1 MTIKNKDTIARTETQ
16 PTTRLFLNMTLEA
29 SNVKMIS
36 AKKLFRKCANIG
48 TSILFDFRY
57 KIHMQQAKT
66 MADIML
72 PKLWNAPNKKE
83 DIIIANDNGTI
94 NLNLF
99 KNSPLNSNSSDIGA
113 MINLER
119 SPPTKTHETLW
130 ANDKFK
136 IELNRG
142 MESRKLVK

>member
-72 PKLWNAPNKKE
+72 PKL
-83 DIIIANDNGTI
+83 
-94 NLNLF
+94 
-99 KNSPLNSNSSDIGA
+99 
-113 MINLER
+113 
-119 SPPTKTHETLW
+119 
-130 ANDKFK
+130 
-136 IELNRG
+136 
-142 MESRKLVK
+142 

>member
-1 MTIKNKDTIARTETQ
+1 MTIKTKDTTARTETQ
-16 PTTRLFLNMTLEA
+16 PTTRSFLNMALEA

-36 AKKLFRKCANIG
+36 AKRLFRKCANIG
-48 TSILFDFRY
+48 RSILFVFKY

-72 PKLWNAPNKKE
+72 PKLWNAPNRKE

-99 KNSPLNSNSSDIGA
+99 KKSPLNSNSSEIGA
-113 MINLER
+113 MINLEK

-142 MESRKLVK
+142 IESRKSVK